1 MFTSQEYIDRKSGKD
16 RLGRLEYLQALVTEF
31 QDTHKQGLRQ
41 ACFNGLFNFT
51 DNKEQHQTVFQVSN
65 SNDLPLDSITEENE
79 KMVEFG
85 IGGICN
91 CCLDKQNKQF
101 IIENGGIPLI
111 INCLSSSTEETVLSA
126 LTSLMFLM
134 TPATTKEIL
143 CPAVVD
149 CLQEFADSSNK
160 RLSNLAKVF
169 LK

>member
-1 MFTSQEYIDRKSGKD
+1 MFTSQEYIDRKS
-16 RLGRLEYLQALVTEF
+16 
-31 QDTHKQGLRQ
+31 
-41 ACFNGLFNFT
+41 
-51 DNKEQHQTVFQVSN
+51 DNKEQVLANLANFAYDPINYEHFRKLNVL
-65 SNDLPLDSITEENE
+65 DLFLDSITEENE

-169 LK
+169 LKDYHKPSY